1 VLDRMATSPPGQAS
15 ARKGDVMSGLEVRSP
30 VQAGRSTVDLADK
43 MLAQVR
49 GGEGGQPS
57 AVGDAAQADN
67 VKSRASPAGLADLTV
82 RVPPGPKAPAQPP
95 SIPTKPTV
103 AAVAAAQAAK
113 AQVPQALSGQA
124 QAQPAQAAAAKAAPG
139 PAAPPATATAPIT
152 ASSLINQD
160 APWLPPEPERK
171 AAFLNVYR
179 YWHRQVRPEY
189 AAKAL
194 PALLFLVTA
203 LPVMVKARDTLK
215 ELNLWEPPGDQSR
228 QARDQHSAW
237 KKYCEFLPRAQQ
249 ALQELDAYKHLSLL
263 SGLDDLMSRI
273 TAAEKRFREGPPKR

>member
-1 VLDRMATSPPGQAS
+1 
-15 ARKGDVMSGLEVRSP
+15 MSGLEVRSP
-30 VQAGRSTVDLADK
+30 VQTGRSTADLHDK
-43 MLAQVR
+43 VLAQVR
-49 GGEGGQPS
+49 GGEMPAAGDSAGADPAKARGGAMS
-57 AVGDAAQADN
+57 V
-67 VKSRASPAGLADLTV
+67 LTA
-82 RVPPGPKAPAQPP
+82 RVPPGPKAPIAPP
-95 SIPTKPTV
+95 AIATKQN
-103 AAVAAAQAAK
+103 AAVLAAATAAAK
-113 AQVPQALSGQA
+113 AQSAQALSA
-124 QAQPAQAAAAKAAPG
+124 KAKAAPDAKAAPA
-139 PAAPPATATAPIT
+139 PAAPAAPAPIT
-152 ASSLINQD
+152 ASSLINED

-215 ELNLWEPPGDQSR
+215 ALNLWEPPGEHSR

-263 SGLDDLMSRI
+263 SGLDDLMARI
-273 TAAEKRFREGPPKR
+273 TTAEQRFREGPPKR